1 MKPMTYTAWF
11 ESHGR
16 KHQNIMKKLTH
27 LSDAEV
33 IAYFKFENMVEKEPD
48 FCFLY
53 KDNKKCHEMEDLN
66 CYLCACPYFRFKDE
80 GLSKEGTKVLYS
92 TCSIDAKE
100 GAQFVSN
107 NAIHHDCSAC
117 TIPHHEAYIKKHFSR
132 DWFEI
137 MRNVK
142 QNQV

>member
-1 MKPMTYTAWF
+1 MTYSTWF
-11 ESHGR
+11 EAHGQ
-16 KHQNIMKKLTH
+16 KHKNIMAKLEG
-27 LSDAEV
+27 LSDADV

-80 GLSKEGTKVLYS
+80 GFSKEGSQVLYS
-92 TCSIDAKE
+92 TCSIESKD
-100 GAQFVSN
+100 GAQFVSE
-107 NAIHHDCSAC
+107 NAVHQDCSGCTVPHHD
-117 TIPHHEAYIKKHFSR
+117 AYIKKYFSR

-137 MRNVK
+137 MRKVQNVK
-142 QNQV
+142 ENQV